1 MMSIDYV
8 QTRIDTTAGMLECP
22 VCRNSSQFV
31 EDPAKGDIVCAN
43 CGVVMSERVIDE
55 GREWR
60 NFSDSDKDRS
70 RAEGV
75 DEFINELTTDISRSP
90 NATGDLA
97 RMSKVQN
104 RIALDS
110 NARNLVSAF
119 EKIGH
124 YAEVMKL
131 PNNIRN
137 KAKSLYKQ
145 FEEKRSKTMRGTKK
159 EAIIA
164 AVLYMACKE
173 ELVPRTFKELAKETG
188 IKEKDIRKFYRNLA
202 ALLPKTVNTA
212 QAVSPVDLVN
222 RFCSK
227 LKLPHEIVTAACA
240 VADKATPQLEG
251 KSPSSI
257 AAASIL
263 MVTKLSDQKRWEKD
277 IAEAA
282 SISPTTIRNVYKE
295 MQMLPGLLPVENPTP
310 KTN

>member
-1 MMSIDYV
+1 
-8 QTRIDTTAGMLECP
+8 
-22 VCRNSSQFV
+22 
-31 EDPAKGDIVCAN
+31 
-43 CGVVMSERVIDE
+43 
-55 GREWR
+55 
-60 NFSDSDKDRS
+60 
-70 RAEGV
+70 
-75 DEFINELTTDISRSP
+75 
-90 NATGDLA
+90 
-97 RMSKVQN
+97 MSKVQN

-188 IKEKDIRKFYRNLA
+188 IKEKDIRKFYRNLTQ
-202 ALLPKTVNTA
+202 LLPKTVNTA

-295 MQMLPGLLPVENPTP
+295 MQMLPGLLPVENGAP
-310 KTN
+310 KPN